1 MESVQVGL
9 TQVTRRYL
17 APSYQY
23 DRSKHAYPLQLLSYI
38 LGNGTSSRLY
48 QELVVKKKLA
58 VSAGA
63 WYSPDKIGPSV
74 FGFYASPK
82 NSVHISEVENAIDN
96 EILRV
101 VNDGITEPELE
112 QSKTRL
118 RRSAIFARDSVTAP
132 ARIIGSLLLAGQT
145 LEQIE
150 AWPEKINEVTAKE
163 VKEAAQYV
171 FDSRKSVTAILNPK
185 KKTQ

>member
-1 MESVQVGL
+1 MCI
-9 TQVTRRYL
+9 R
-17 APSYQY
+17 
-23 DRSKHAYPLQLLSYI
+23 DR
-38 LGNGTSSRLY
+38 
-48 QELVVKKKLA
+48 
-58 VSAGA
+58 A
-63 WYSPDKIGPSV
+63 WYSPDNLGPSV

-101 VNDGITEPELE
+101 VNDGITESELE